1 LGRTGAAEWLVH
13 SSKYLAGSN
22 NSGGA
27 IAEPAGR
34 LQRQSLITGGAA
46 MTMQS
51 DISVETADAEDLWWD
66 DADAEENR
74 LRKVGAKACSR
85 LLALLQQHHEY
96 ATGELELR
104 TRKRA
109 A

>member
-1 LGRTGAAEWLVH
+1 
-13 SSKYLAGSN
+13 
-22 NSGGA
+22 
-27 IAEPAGR
+27 
-34 LQRQSLITGGAA
+34 

-51 DISVETADAEDLWWD
+51 DVLVETADAEDLWWD
-66 DADAEENR
+66 DADAEDNR

>member
-1 LGRTGAAEWLVH
+1 MVN
-13 SSKYLAGSN
+13 SSKHSAGSN
-22 NSGGA
+22 KSGGA
-27 IAEPAGR
+27 AWATKGGLTVNTP
-34 LQRQSLITGGAA
+34 GGAV

-51 DISVETADAEDLWWD
+51 DVLLETADAEDLWWD
-66 DADAEENR
+66 DADAEDNHP
-74 LRKVGAKACSR
+74 RKLGAKACSR